1 MELTIFLFTPT
12 VWGWM
17 LHPYCVTPGLS
28 YYVIT
33 GTPVPDDGEAPLQHL
48 QDMAEQLTPEAI
60 FRRFG
65 NRYRRQ
71 ETFEEK
77 ASAELREKIRREHDE
92 LLSNILDGAI
102 NENYPLYLR
111 VRRKDEIKTGNRL
124 TGDNRPLTPCIGFY
138 KKERGTEY
146 TLRFLN
152 ADGEDIV
159 LSRQPVTILSELPGR
174 ILVGQHICYLPEGFS
189 ARRIVP
195 FLDKDTIVI
204 PPTHEREYFRKFILK
219 NLDNAHLD
227 ASGFDIREAWPQ
239 PRLEL
244 SLEKDAG
251 GKALFTPVFHYDD
264 CEFRTNDN
272 RSSIVLFREDGDQ
285 FTFLKIHRDAD
296 AEARMLKRLAAAKVK
311 RIGNGHLQ
319 PPFDTW
325 PEVQSW
331 IIRVR
336 TRWEKENIYFTQENM
351 EHPLYFG
358 KWRMKQNVREDHD
371 WFDLKIDLVLENG
384 LRIPITALRDYL
396 LKERREY
403 LLPDGSVFMI
413 PDEMFARYSGILFFG
428 RQEKKGHIAL
438 QRRQAKGLCP
448 SIIPL
453 PVDHAEGEEAQSV
466 AVPDSLQATL
476 RPYQAEGYRWLYSL
490 YRHRCGACL
499 ADDMGLGKTIE
510 TIALLLKYKEET
522 KAEAFKTILIVAP
535 AALTHNWRNELQKF
549 APSLSLLEYKG
560 VEVVRRNRQK
570 TALEKDV
577 IIVSYQTMRNDAG
590 FFTSQE
596 FGVVVLDEA
605 QIFKNRLSQLYRH
618 ISQLQADFRISLT
631 GTPIENS
638 LSDLWTQMDVLNPGL
653 LGDYN
658 SFLHEFERPILNN
671 IADIRRQTLQRLVAP
686 YLLRRTKEEVLEDL
700 PPLQREL
707 IVCRMEEG
715 QRRMYEEEVS
725 RFRNLL
731 LEEDAGHLR
740 NSTLVLKGLINI
752 REIANHPALLDHG
765 STDICRSGKLQ
776 QVFSQLE
783 NLIGTGH
790 KALIFSDYVSLLAIV
805 AEEMRRREWKYSL
818 LTGDTYDKEKA
829 IADFTQQKDC
839 PFFLISL
846 KAGGVGLNLT
856 QADYV
861 FLLDPWWNTAA
872 EEQAVSRAHRLG
884 QQNPVLV
891 YRFVSEN
898 TLEERILRIQDHK
911 DKLVDAIIEGNI
923 PLT

>member
-1 MELTIFLFTPT
+1 MELNIFLFTPT

-17 LHPYCVTPGLS
+17 LHPYCVTPGLD

-33 GTPVPDDGEAPLQHL
+33 GTPVAENGNPSLQHL
-48 QDMAEQLTPEAI
+48 QEMAEQLTPEAM

-71 ETFEEK
+71 ENFEEK
-77 ASAELREKIRREHDE
+77 APAELREQIRRLHDE
-92 LLSNILDGAI
+92 LLSNILDGAVA
-102 NENYPLYLR
+102 ENYPLYLR
-111 VRRKDEIKTGNRL
+111 VRRKDEIKINNCL
-124 TGDNRPLTPCIGFY
+124 LGDNRPLTPCIGFY
-138 KKERGTEY
+138 KKEEGTEY
-146 TLRFLN
+146 TLRFL
-152 ADGEDIV
+152 DVEGEAIV

-174 ILVGQHICYLPEGFS
+174 ILVGRNLYYLPSGFS

-195 FLDKDTIVI
+195 FLEKDTIVI

-227 ASGFDIREAWPQ
+227 ASGFDIQEVRPQ

-244 SLEKDAG
+244 ALKKDAS
-251 GKALFTPVFHYDD
+251 GKALFTPVFHYGDS
-264 CEFRTNDN
+264 EFLLNDN
-272 RSSIVLFREDGDQ
+272 RPSVVLFKEDGEL
-285 FTFLKIHRDAD
+285 FTFLKIYRDTD
-296 AEARMLKRLAAAKVK
+296 VEMQMLKRLTAAKMK
-311 RIGNGHLQ
+311 HDGKGQLL
-319 PPFDTW
+319 PPFETW

-331 IIRVR
+331 IARVR
-336 TRWEKENIYFTQENM
+336 TRWEKENIFFTQREM
-351 EHPLYFG
+351 EHPLFFG

-371 WFDLKIDLVLENG
+371 WFDLKIELVLDDG
-384 LRIPITALRDYL
+384 IRIPLTAL
-396 LKERREY
+396 REY
-403 LLPDGSVFMI
+403 LLTERREFPLPDGRVFMI

-428 RQEKKGHIAL
+428 RQEQKGHIAL

-453 PVDHAEGEEAQSV
+453 PVNHSEGEEVQSV
-466 AVPDSLQATL
+466 AVPANLQATL
-476 RPYQAEGYRWLYSL
+476 RPYQAAGYRWLYSL

-510 TIALLLKYKEET
+510 TISLLLKYKEET
-522 KAEAFKTILIVAP
+522 KSEDFKTILIVTP

-549 APSLSLLEYKG
+549 APTLSLLEYKG
-560 VEVVRRNRQK
+560 VEAVRRNKQK
-570 TALEKDV
+570 TAMEKDV
-577 IIVSYQTMRNDAG
+577 VIVSYQTMRNDAG
-590 FFTSQE
+590 FFTSRE
-596 FGVVVLDEA
+596 FGVVVQDEA
-605 QIFKNRLSQLYRH
+605 QIFKNRLSQLYRY

-658 SFLHEFERPILNN
+658 SFLHEFERPIVNN

-686 YLLRRTKEEVLEDL
+686 YLLRRTKEEVLDDL

-707 IVCRMEEG
+707 IVCRMEEE

-731 LEEDAGHLR
+731 LEEDVRHLR

-765 STDICRSGKLQ
+765 STDISRSGKLQ

-805 AEEMRRREWKYSL
+805 AEEMRRRSWKYSL

-898 TLEERILRIQDHK
+898 TLEERILRIQNHK
-911 DKLVDAIIEGNI
+911 DKLVDAIIDGNI